1 MHHAIIRPTSPRSPT
16 LDTVDSSKTWHQTGP
31 YDLESASA
39 ASQTRT
45 VFTLPAWEESRDKQ
59 ANDQTVMVGTGPSHS
74 ERQSLEAV
82 QTIETEERTEDDSAR
97 ERADHQQSAPQYA
110 SSSRYSSFSDKSVR
124 DGQQQGVYR
133 LENIRLHYVSTEAA
147 EQDATAMGAQT
158 SEIQDQSKRRDVLFG
173 LWNEISC
180 DFAAKARLLRFDS
193 RLAESSRAPLA
204 VALDQM
210 EAYHFQVVKYCMM
223 HVDGFLD
230 CGFNCFLTEEKR
242 EEDNADSPE
251 KAKDQDCTLSS
262 NQVCTRTQAL
272 GLGIDCCAHH
282 LVKDSPKAGHEV
294 YSEDGDQGHVVF
306 GNSPEGTSNDGKGET
321 PSRSGTGGQT
331 TADSR
336 QSSIAMATENSG
348 TIPTSVET
356 HFSAVSRDGISTNRE
371 VSTISDHSPEE
382 ARNSERT

>member
-204 VALDQM
+204 VALDQSKCQS
-210 EAYHFQVVKYCMM
+210 EPS
-223 HVDGFLD
+223 LD
-230 CGFNCFLTEEKR
+230 MIGGGIGIKIAWIL
-242 EEDNADSPE
+242 
-251 KAKDQDCTLSS
+251 TLSG
-262 NQVCTRTQAL
+262 C
-272 GLGIDCCAHH
+272 
-282 LVKDSPKAGHEV
+282 
-294 YSEDGDQGHVVF
+294 
-306 GNSPEGTSNDGKGET
+306 
-321 PSRSGTGGQT
+321 
-331 TADSR
+331 
-336 QSSIAMATENSG
+336 NSG
-348 TIPTSVET
+348 
-356 HFSAVSRDGISTNRE
+356 GISLPGRQILHDACRWL
-371 VSTISDHSPEE
+371 SGLRLQLLFD
-382 ARNSERT
+382 